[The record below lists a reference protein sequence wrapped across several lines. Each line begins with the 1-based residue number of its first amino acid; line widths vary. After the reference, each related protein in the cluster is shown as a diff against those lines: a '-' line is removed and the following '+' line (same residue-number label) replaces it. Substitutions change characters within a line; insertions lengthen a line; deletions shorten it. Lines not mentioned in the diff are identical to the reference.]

1 MEKFIVA
8 TVEGNTSVYDYAGF
22 NKATWNPTVEFD
34 FDFVVFGNLKGKTY
48 AEKKEEVR
56 QKAIDFQRI
65 DEGGLSYGEYA
76 LIGEY
81 FETYGKRYGLLEE
94 FRENGIIGG

>member
-8 TVEGNTSVYDYAGF
+8 TVEGNTSVYDYVEL
-22 NKATWNPTVEFD
+22 NKVSWNPTFEFD

-56 QKAIDFQRI
+56 NKAIDFQSI

-76 LIGEY
+76 MIAEY
-81 FETYGKRYGLLEE
+81 FETYGKRYGLMRE
-94 FRENGIIGG
+94 FKNEGIL